1 MKKQIDLEK
10 LEVVLVTDCGSTTT
24 KALLFEKGPSGWR
37 QTYRGEAPTTVEEPV
52 ADVTVG
58 ALNAFSEIQEISGR
72 AILNESSTP
81 PFCERGTTDGIDLY
95 LSTSSAGGG
104 LQMMV
109 TGVVPEMSVESA
121 ERAALGAGAIV
132 LEAFSADDEREDYEI
147 IARIRHLRPDIVLMA
162 GSVNG
167 GSVDHVTEM
176 AEMII
181 AADPRP
187 RFGATLLLPLIYA
200 GNEDAGGSIQE
211 LFAGKAQVS
220 LVPNVR
226 PELSRED
233 LAPARE
239 AIHEFFL
246 SHVMSHSPGYDKLL
260 QWTPIP
266 VMPTPAAVGDI
277 VREYATRSGFNVLCA
292 DIGGATTDVFSV
304 FFNEEREQ
312 VFNRTVSANLGM
324 SYSVANVLVE
334 AGVENISR
342 WLSEPLS
349 EHEVRDRLRNKMIRP
364 TSIPQTIDDLILEQ
378 AVCREALRL
387 SLDHHRSLAV
397 GLSGSQ
403 KQKGISDIFSQASN
417 RYELVDLMKLDVVIG
432 SGGVLSHAPN
442 RLQAAL
448 MMVEGFGLEG
458 VTQLAVDSIFMMPH
472 LGIFSSIHKEAATEI
487 FVNDCLVN
495 IAHSIVPVFPAKK
508 KLTELCRI
516 FFEGEEV
523 AVMRRGEVALLKQ
536 YAGMEGELRV
546 EPSARSVDVGAGPGR
561 EYRREITIG
570 AFGLL
575 LDGRNRPQEFSE
587 PREEYLK
594 RDELFHSLSLYESR
608 EEVNV

>member
-1 MKKQIDLEK
+1 MKKEIDLEK

-24 KALLFEKGPSGWR
+24 KALLFEKGASGWR

-58 ALNAFSEIQEISGR
+58 ALNAFAEIQEISQR
-72 AILNESSTP
+72 AILEESQTP
-81 PFCERGTTDGIDLY
+81 PFCAKEKNNGIDLY

-109 TGVVPEMSVESA
+109 TGVVPEMSMESA

-147 IARIRHLRPDIVLMA
+147 ISRIRHLRPDIVLMA

-211 LFAGKAQVS
+211 LFEGKAQVS

-260 QWTPIP
+260 RWTPVP

-277 VREYATRSGFNVLCA
+277 VREYATRSALNVLCA

-304 FFNEEREQ
+304 FFNEEGEQ

-334 AGVENISR
+334 AGVSNISR

-403 KQKGISDIFSQASN
+403 KQKGIADIFSQATN
-417 RYELVDLMKLDVVIG
+417 RYELVDLMKLDIVIG

-448 MMVEGFGLEG
+448 MMVEGFGLQG

-487 FVNDCLVN
+487 FANDCLVN
-495 IAHSIVPVFPAKK
+495 IAHSIVPVFPSKK

-516 FFEGEEV
+516 FFQEKEV
-523 AVMRRGEVALLKQ
+523 GIVRRGEVTLFQ
-536 YAGMEGELRV
+536 EYAGMEGELRV
-546 EPSARSVDVGAGPGR
+546 EPSSRSVDVGAGPGR
-561 EYRREITIG
+561 EYRRVVSIG

-575 LDGRNRPQEFSE
+575 ADGRNRPQEFTDS
-587 PREEYLK
+587 REEHRK
-594 RDELFHSLSLYESR
+594 RSELFHSLSLYESG
-608 EEVNV
+608 EEVHV